1 MDISEFLTSIDPFD
15 LLVVLVLAALFI
27 LGFIQGT
34 VRRLL
39 GIASLIF
46 SFLVAANVRGP
57 LGDFLAQNWSQ
68 FPGEY
73 SRMIGF
79 GTAFVAASL
88 AFSLVIQA
96 FYTKT
101 PLFPKYTI
109 VDELLGGLLGL
120 VQGVVLL
127 GAMIIILDS
136 FFRIPGIAPQGTELP
151 FLRELFTAYDGSITA
166 EIFRT
171 TLIPAFMTIVGP
183 LIPSDLRSTYVGSG
197 G

>member
-1 MDISEFLTSIDPFD
+1 MDITEFIRSINPFD
-15 LLVVLVLAALFI
+15 LLVVLILAALFI

-39 GIASLIF
+39 GIGSILF
-46 SFLVAANVRGP
+46 SFLLAANLRGP
-57 LGDFLAQNWSQ
+57 LGDFLATNWTQ

-73 SRMIGF
+73 SRMVGF
-79 GTAFVAASL
+79 GVVFVAASL

-101 PLFPKYTI
+101 PLFSKYTV
-109 VDELLGGLLGL
+109 VDEILGGLLGI
-120 VQGVVLL
+120 VQGLLLL

-136 FFRIPGIAPQGTELP
+136 FFRIPGIATRGDELP
-151 FLRELFTAYDGSITA
+151 FLRELYNAYDDSITA
-166 EIFRT
+166 DIFRT

-183 LIPSDLRSTYVGSG
+183 LIPTDLRAAYLGAG
-197 G
+197 D

>member
-1 MDISEFLTSIDPFD
+1 VDITEFLRSIDPFD

-46 SFLVAANVRGP
+46 SFLLAANLRGP
-57 LGDFLAQNWSQ
+57 LGDFLAGNWSQ

-79 GTAFVAASL
+79 GAVFVAASL

-109 VDELLGGLLGL
+109 VDELLGGLLGIL
-120 VQGVVLL
+120 QGVILL

-136 FFRIPGIAPQGTELP
+136 FFRIPAIAPRSTELP
-151 FLRELFTAYDGSITA
+151 FLREIFGAYDGSITA

-171 TLIPAFMTIVGP
+171 TLIPAFMTIFGP
-183 LIPSDLRSTYVGSG
+183 LIPSDLRSAYIG
-197 G
+197 GGD